1 MKAINLTLCSCNKY
15 VEKNQWK
22 PYKGIEKLITDLV
35 RKQVPNSKV
44 IFKSLEIPM
53 QLKEKK
59 QFEVI
64 AKTKKAE
71 HVVDVV
77 LKLAKCNLCEKEG
90 TQYYEAVLQVR
101 SNNYD
106 ILDKSIEH
114 LQKRVENL
122 RHRGMFINQVERLDD
137 GYDLYVT
144 NKSIAQNLGREL
156 QDLFGGE
163 YRSSSRLFSKSRQT
177 SKNIYRLA
185 LFVRLPGFEKSD
197 IILVDDKVYKVDKL
211 GSKITLLDLLK
222 SNHLIIDFSKL
233 DYAVLKKHVTYVART
248 HPYLEVINPYD
259 FQSSMVRNHPTNSFE
274 LGQEVKV
281 VVHKGIYVV
290 D

>member
-1 MKAINLTLCSCNKY
+1 MKTVNITLCSCNKY
-15 VEKNQWK
+15 LDRFQWK
-22 PYKGIEKLITDLV
+22 PYKSIEKLIIDKV
-35 RKQVPNSKV
+35 KKQVPNSKI

-53 QLKEKK
+53 HPKEKK
-59 QFEVI
+59 SFEII

-101 SNNYD
+101 SSNFD
-106 ILDKSIEH
+106 ILDKSIEF
-114 LQKRVENL
+114 LKKRVENL
-122 RHRGMFINQVERLDD
+122 RHKGMFINKVEREDD

-144 NKSIAQNLGREL
+144 NKSIAQHLGREL

-163 YRSSSRLFSKSRQT
+163 YKSSARLFSKNKQT
-177 SKNIYRLA
+177 SKNIYRVA
-185 LFVRLPGFEKSD
+185 IFVRLPGFERHD

-222 SNHLIIDFSKL
+222 NNHLIIDFSKL
-233 DYAVLKKHVTYVART
+233 EYAVLKKHVTYVART
-248 HPYLEVINPYD
+248 HPYLEVINPFD
-259 FQSSMVRNHPTNSFE
+259 FQSSMVRNHHENGFE